1 MTSLYK
7 RTLVYKPLLWSLFQ
21 ALDDALDEALDGL
34 ASSGWS
40 NQRETA
46 IGGANKEEGETSG
59 GTDKK

>member
-1 MTSLYK
+1 M
-7 RTLVYKPLLWSLFQ
+7 LWSLFQ